1 VLEQFIKRE
10 ADIFGNLTE
19 QDRGDVSTLMKR
31 HRCTATSGITE
42 LLVRT
47 ALANFGEA
55 EFDKNG
61 YDFIG
66 FEDRNIAHDSSYGNV
81 LNPDKLRLQDGL
93 AVFQKHCN
101 YVVQV
106 VIDFIQR
113 FALGM
118 RARKP
123 GNETN
128 EQAGLWAPFDY
139 R

>member
-1 VLEQFIKRE
+1 L
-10 ADIFGNLTE
+10 ADF
-19 QDRGDVSTLMKR
+19 D
-31 HRCTATSGITE
+31 
-42 LLVRT
+42 
-47 ALANFGEA
+47 EA
-55 EFDKNG
+55 ESDKNG

-81 LNPDKLRLQDGL
+81 LNPDKLRLQDGF

-101 YVVQV
+101 YVMQV
-106 VIDFIQR
+106 VIDLIQR

-118 RARKP
+118 RAREA
-123 GNETN
+123 GNEAN